1 LAADE
6 RRYGRPTEEYRVGA
20 FPELPGWV

>member
-1 LAADE
+1 LAVDE